1 MLGQKNIRSKD
12 SQIKECFKEVQ
23 FRPIH
28 PFPARM
34 APSIAWDSL
43 RNCSQKPLKVLDP
56 MTGSGTTAVIAKS
69 LGHTFVGF
77 DTDPLA
83 VLIAN
88 AWCSEIDRDKL
99 LRKAGEV
106 LDKAIKRCSHVPLR
120 EAYPQ
125 HADDETRAFVRY
137 WFDSYNRRQL
147 TALSEIISRLH
158 DPDLKTILWCAFSRL
173 IITKNVGV
181 SLAMDI
187 SHSRPHRVYDKAPA
201 KPFDKFLASI
211 EIILKRLPFSE
222 NKRSSLDTSIRL
234 GDARRLPLQNR
245 SVDIVITSPPYL
257 NAIDYLRGHKLSLIW
272 NGYTLKDLRQ
282 IRSTNVGAENS
293 IMQNPYNDD
302 VTQILAKMGAIE
314 KLPPR
319 IVGVLKK
326 YVNDMD
332 SVLGEISRVLN
343 IRGQAV
349 LVVGDST
356 IKGTFIQ
363 NSKAV
368 TLLGIR
374 HGLTPLSV
382 SRRKLQDHRRYLP
395 PPTSLS
401 AGSQL
406 QGRMREEVI
415 MTFSLCA

>member
-12 SQIKECFKEVQ
+12 QITESFKDVQ

-43 RNCSQKPLKVLDP
+43 RSCSQKPLKVLDP

-99 LRKAGEV
+99 LRKAAEV
-106 LDKAIKRCSHVPLR
+106 LDKAIRHCSHVPLR
-120 EAYPQ
+120 EAYPK

-147 TALSEIISRLH
+147 TALSEIISRLR
-158 DPDLKTILWCAFSRL
+158 DPGLKTILWCAFSRL
-173 IITKNVGV
+173 IITKKVGV

-201 KPFDKFLASI
+201 TPFDKFLSAV
-211 EIILKRLPFSE
+211 EVIIKRLPFSE
-222 NKRSSLDTSIRL
+222 NGRGSLDTTISL
-234 GDARRLPLQNR
+234 GDARQLPLQNR

-293 IMQNPYNDD
+293 IRQNPYNNDD
-302 VTQILAKMGAIE
+302 NQILAKMGAIE
-314 KLPPR
+314 KLSPR
-319 IVGVLKK
+319 IVGILKK
-326 YVNDMD
+326 YVHDMD
-332 SVLGEISRVLN
+332 SVIGEISRVLN
-343 IRGQAV
+343 IQGQAV

-356 IKGTFIQ
+356 IKGSFIQ
-363 NSKAV
+363 NSRAI
-368 TLLGIR
+368 TLLGRR
-374 HGLTPLSV
+374 HCLIPLSIK
-382 SRRKLQDHRRYLP
+382 RRKLQDNRRYLP
-395 PPTSLS
+395 PPTSVA
-401 AGSQL
+401 AGLQM

-415 MTFSLCA
+415 MTFSRCA

>member
-1 MLGQKNIRSKD
+1 
-12 SQIKECFKEVQ
+12 
-23 FRPIH
+23 
-28 PFPARM
+28 
-34 APSIAWDSL
+34 
-43 RNCSQKPLKVLDP
+43 

-99 LRKAGEV
+99 LQKAAEV

-120 EAYPQ
+120 EAYPK

-137 WFDSYNRRQL
+137 WFDNYNRRQL
-147 TALSEIISRLH
+147 AALSEIILRLH

-173 IITKNVGV
+173 IITKKVGV

-201 KPFDKFLASI
+201 TPFDKFLSAV
-211 EIILKRLPFSE
+211 EVIIKRLPFSE
-222 NKRSSLDTSIRL
+222 NGRSSLNTTISL

-293 IMQNPYNDD
+293 IMRNPYNDD
-302 VTQILAKMGAIE
+302 VNQILAKMGAIE

-319 IVGVLKK
+319 IVGILKK
-326 YVNDMD
+326 YVHDMD
-332 SVLGEISRVLN
+332 SVIGEISRVLN
-343 IRGQAV
+343 IQGQAV

-356 IKGTFIQ
+356 IKGAFIQ
-363 NSKAV
+363 NSRAL
-368 TLLGIR
+368 TLLGRR
-374 HGLTPLSV
+374 HGLIPLSIK
-382 SRRKLQDHRRYLP
+382 RRKLQDNRRYLP
-395 PPTSLS
+395 PPTSVA
-401 AGSQL
+401 AGSQM

-415 MTFSLCA
+415 MTFSRCA